1 MSIERLSRK
10 MTLLVSLALLG
21 AGFAACSGGEEG
33 GAVDPGSEQ
42 SAPNSASTEVTP
54 PDSAESVAGIPQCE
68 PGCFGSE
75 QACRDALIGRPDCFC
90 TTDPGCCAL
99 PQFSMLCEP

>member
-1 MSIERLSRK
+1 MSIIQFSRQVK
-10 MTLLVSLALLG
+10 WVVSAALLG
-21 AGFAACSGGEEG
+21 VVFAGCSGAEEDETP
-33 GAVDPGSEQ
+33 APGDTQTES
-42 SAPNSASTEVTP
+42 STEGP
-54 PDSAESVAGIPQCE
+54 SAEESVGGIPECQ

-75 QACRDALIGRPDCFC
+75 QACRDGLAGRPDCFC